1 MNWNFTGDRPVYQQI
16 MAGIR
21 GAVLRG
27 ELQPG
32 NKVPSVRDLAAQAQV
47 NPNTMQRALTELER
61 EGLLVGGGTSGRTVT
76 TDSTVLAAMQQRILT
91 ELARECAEKFMVF
104 GITPSQAA
112 QLLMEL
118 EKEKEIL

>member
-27 ELQPG
+27 ELSPG
-32 NKVPSVRDLAAQAQV
+32 QKVPSVRDLAAQAQV

-76 TDSTVLAAMQQRILT
+76 TDKAVLAAMRERILT

-104 GITPSQAA
+104 GIPPSQAA
-112 QLLMEL
+112 RLLTMLDEG
-118 EKEKEIL
+118 KENL